1 MSRSLLL
8 AVLLIVVLIRP
19 LIADCPTLPITIKC
33 RCSQLPNGNLFFSCN
48 SVSLQSSVREM
59 REAQVEGEV
68 EHL

>member
-19 LIADCPTLPITIKC
+19 LIADCPTLPITKC
-33 RCSQLPNGNLFFSCN
+33 RCSQLSNDNLFFGCN

-59 REAQVEGEV
+59 WEARVEGEV
-68 EHL
+68 EQL